1 MMETKTKRTE
11 LLLRRRMN
19 ITLRGANLHGWRK
32 SKSNNSS
39 LSRANV

>member
-1 MMETKTKRTE
+1 METKRTKI
-11 LLLRRRMN
+11 LLRRRMN
-19 ITLRGANLHGWRK
+19 TTLRGANLHEWRK